1 MARKGLEQIIMHKQH
16 DVAVVSLLN
25 KRLLDAANIQAV
37 WEELLAIV
45 NEQQVNK
52 IVINLDG
59 VEHLSSTVLGKMI
72 SLLKMLK
79 RQHGDLGVC
88 CIHPNVQEIFE
99 VTQLDKVI
107 GIYKTV
113 KEAVQGVNRRTRA
126 RAASRG
132 WLPW

>member
-1 MARKGLEQIIMHKQH
+1 MVRKGLEQIIMHKQD

-25 KRLLDAANIQAV
+25 KRLLDAANIQTV
-37 WEELLAIV
+37 WEELLALV
-45 NEQQVNK
+45 NDQHVNR

-59 VEHLSSTVLGKMI
+59 VEHLSSAVLGKMI

-79 RQHGDLGVC
+79 QQHGDLGVC
-88 CIHPNVQEIFE
+88 CIHPNVQDVFE
-99 VTQLDKVI
+99 VTQLDRII
-107 GIYKTV
+107 GIYKSV

-126 RAASRG
+126 HVASHG